1 MRLYWSTRR
10 RKAAWIRSRNP
21 DWTGEQVQQAVREV
35 LVEPDLFLV
44 FVEPLNRAGNQGGQM
59 RTSSACRAGAWLSSR
74 PFGPR
79 AKRRKTSSIR
89 TYTNGC
95 SV

>member
-10 RKAAWIRSRNP
+10 RKAAWIRGRNP

-44 FVEPLNRAGNQGGQM
+44 FVEPLNRAGN
-59 RTSSACRAGAWLSSR
+59 
-74 PFGPR
+74 
-79 AKRRKTSSIR
+79 
-89 TYTNGC
+89 
-95 SV
+95 